1 MISARLPGFLRALTA
16 LAGLLAG
23 ADAVAVVSCTATTSG
38 INFGV
43 YDPLSASPTTSTG
56 GITVTCTLLS
66 GAAVNDTTAV
76 LLSTVS
82 SGSYAARS
90 MVSGSSALSYNIYFT
105 PAYQQVWGS
114 GSGGSYYGV
123 ATLPLTPTSPTQTA
137 TGTFYGQVPAKQDVA
152 PGSYSDRIVVTVN
165 Y

>member
-1 MISARLPGFLRALTA
+1 MIHDRLCDSLRALIL

-23 ADAVAVVSCTATTSG
+23 AEAVAVVSCTATTSG
-38 INFGV
+38 INFGI

-76 LLSTVS
+76 YLSTGS

-90 MVSGSSALSYNIYFT
+90 MVSGGSTLNYNIYFT
-105 PAYQQVWGS
+105 PAYQQVWGN

-137 TGTFYGQVPAKQDVA
+137 TGTFYGQVPAQQDVA
-152 PGSYSDRIVVTVN
+152 PGSYSDTIVVTVN